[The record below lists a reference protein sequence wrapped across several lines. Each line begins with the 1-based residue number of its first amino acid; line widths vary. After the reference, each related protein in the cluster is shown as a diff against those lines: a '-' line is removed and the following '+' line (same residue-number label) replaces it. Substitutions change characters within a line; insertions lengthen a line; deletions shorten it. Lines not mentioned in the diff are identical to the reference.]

1 MDTPTPDERFW
12 KAVTDQVGDECPAFT
27 AEELAQYAEGRM
39 PRRRT
44 QVIRAHLRMCDQC
57 RRLVGE
63 LTAEV
68 APPVSVRYRFE
79 PAVGRRWAL
88 ASLAATALV
97 LLVVTVLGP
106 GRYLTPPPT
115 APHATAHFVAPPS
128 PPQVA
133 PPARLPVVAPRVQM
147 ASVRHRV
154 VRTHRVP
161 RRTSPRSEGVRPSA
175 PAETTPTPSEEL
187 VNPIAPSALL
197 AFAEPTSPRKPV
209 TVDLDRMTREG
220 LVNDLDQGAVGRF
233 DAEQT
238 KGLRSE
244 TPRATALLQSLEAAE
259 NAEVQ
264 QP

>member
-1 MDTPTPDERFW
+1 MDTPTPDDGFW

-27 AEELAQYAEGRM
+27 AEELARYAEGRM
-39 PRRRT
+39 PKGKA
-44 QVIRAHLRMCDQC
+44 QVIKAHLQMCDQC

-106 GRYLTPPPT
+106 GRYLLPPPT
-115 APHATAHFVAPPS
+115 APHVTAPSVTPPS

-133 PPARLPVVAPRVQM
+133 PPVPLPAFAPRVQM
-147 ASVRHRV
+147 AAARHPLP
-154 VRTHRVP
+154 RTRRAP
-161 RRTSPRSEGVRPSA
+161 RRAPSRPQGVRPSA
-175 PAETTPTPSEEL
+175 PAETTPTPPQEL

-209 TVDLDRMTREG
+209 TVDLDRMAREG
-220 LVNDLDQGAVGRF
+220 LVNDLDKGAVRRF
-233 DAEQT
+233 DVEET
-238 KGLRSE
+238 EGLRRD

-259 NAEVQ
+259 NAEVR